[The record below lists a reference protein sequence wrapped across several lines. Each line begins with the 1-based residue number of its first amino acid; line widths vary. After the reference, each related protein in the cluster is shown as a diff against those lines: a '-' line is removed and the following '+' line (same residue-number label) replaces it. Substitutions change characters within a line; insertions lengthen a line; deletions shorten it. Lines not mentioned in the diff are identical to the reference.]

1 MFNKNDWLFASPAI
15 PAGCAGIC
23 FADLFRAHNATE
35 FFSTCADMG
44 TELCI
49 AVVGETNTE
58 AGVGIL
64 VYVTD
69 HRT

>member
-15 PAGCAGIC
+15 PAGCTGVC
-23 FADLFRAHNATE
+23 FTDLLGAHNATK

-44 TELCI
+44 AELRI
-49 AVVGETNTE
+49 RVIREPDTE